1 MNLKESFA
9 ENLKRIRKQR
19 GLTQEELAE
28 LVNVAPR
35 HISFIETAKSF
46 PSSDLLER
54 LSNALNTNY
63 TDFFE
68 YNKEISREETIKNI
82 TEIIKKLDNKKLKY
96 IYKMVKEL

>member
-63 TDFFE
+63 ADFFTYE
-68 YNKEISREETIKNI
+68 KEISREETIKYI
-82 TEIIKKLDNKKLKY
+82 SEIIKKFDNKKLKY

>member
-54 LSNALNTNY
+54 LSHALNTNY
-63 TDFFE
+63 ADFFTYE
-68 YNKEISREETIKNI
+68 KEISREETIKYI
-82 TEIIKKLDNKKLKY
+82 TEIIKKFDNKKLKY